1 MNRKV
6 LSLVLLFSAAA
17 CFCSC
22 GASDS
27 LSSEYGND
35 AFYFKALKQA
45 DENNYPKAKK
55 LLRKSIKNAS
65 PLIKRH
71 SLELLSSLGSID
83 ENLFTLHELYTL
95 YPDDDS
101 LLLYVHGLFKKG
113 EFKLIVDLTQNTDIS
128 KCLNELSY
136 YRCAALYKQ
145 ASSTFS
151 DEFTRWFTSRPYS
164 KQHSKFLE
172 DFKISPDA
180 FPVIKFRKKV
190 FSYDYANSIPDI
202 EAICS
207 QKESLSPHLVNDI
220 GKTYL
225 YGSNNNSTNAQFMHD
240 LAEDKSLPKDAV
252 YNAYFYAARIYDK
265 DTKYPDKACAD
276 YLKAME
282 CAGDDASYDSALWYF
297 LNSKLKISIQDA
309 LEAVKTYGPSI
320 RDPNYYDDFFDT
332 LSLRMLSRHVWF
344 AYYQTATSIETF
356 ASKEVV
362 AKYSY
367 VTARLFQTGLLKVN
381 GVKSEEAAK
390 KFFEKALDSDT
401 SIYYRILAAYRLG
414 LSDEEVKKCFAVL
427 RSDDSFVANKDEE
440 LLLNG
445 YADFGLVEHI
455 YAEWENHYK
464 EIGTDCVLKIAQ
476 ALYDYGT
483 TDNSYYTKSLRV
495 AAKKLNRSE
504 GTPPTELWQLAYPRA
519 FYDCVKKHCQD
530 YGVDEYLLL
539 GLIRAESFFDP
550 TIQSNAGANGLT
562 QLMESTAGD
571 IAKKL
576 KIQIY
581 DLNDPDIN
589 IRFGTYYLSELI
601 GRLKGSQILSLFAYN
616 GGIGH
621 VRSWQKSADLNFG
634 MDDLPNDLFL
644 ETLPFSETRQYG
656 RYVLGYAT
664 VYAGLYYK
672 DSPVQV
678 AKKILE

>member
-1 MNRKV
+1 MNRIV
-6 LSLVLLFSAAA
+6 LSIAFIFSAVA

-22 GASDS
+22 RASDS

-35 AFYFKALKQA
+35 AFYFRALKHV
-45 DENNYPKAKK
+45 DENDYPKAKK
-55 LLRKSIKNAS
+55 LLRKNIKNAS
-65 PLIKRH
+65 PLIRRR
-71 SLELLSSLGSID
+71 SLELMSSIGSID
-83 ENLFTLHELYTL
+83 ENLISLHDLYTS
-95 YPDDDS
+95 YPDEDS

-113 EFKLIVDLTQNTDIS
+113 EFQLIADLTQDKDIS
-128 KCLNELSY
+128 KCLNELAY
-136 YRCAALYKQ
+136 YRCAALYKRG
-145 ASSTFS
+145 SSNFS

-164 KQHSKFLE
+164 KQHSKFLD

-180 FPVIKFRKKV
+180 FPIIKFRKKV
-190 FSYDYANSIPDI
+190 FSYDYSNSIPDI

-207 QKESLSPHLVNDI
+207 QKESLTPQLVNDI

-367 VTARLFQTGLLKVN
+367 ITARLFQTGLLKVN

-401 SIYYRILAAYRLG
+401 SIYYRILAAYRLN
-414 LSDEEVKKCFAVL
+414 LSDEEVKKCFALL
-427 RSDDSFVANKDEE
+427 RKDDSFIANKEE
-440 LLLNG
+440 ESLLNG
-445 YADFGLVEHI
+445 YADFGLAEHI
-455 YAEWENHYK
+455 YGEWEKHYK
-464 EIGTDCVLKIAQ
+464 EIGIECALKISQ
-476 ALYDYGT
+476 ALYDYGA

-504 GTPPTELWQLAYPRA
+504 DIPPEELWQLAYPRA

-530 YGVDEYLLL
+530 YGVDEYLIL

-550 TIQSNAGANGLT
+550 NIQSNAGANGLT
-562 QLMESTAGD
+562 QLMEATAGD
-571 IAKKL
+571 IAKKM
-576 KIQIY
+576 KIQVY

-601 GRLKGSQILSLFAYN
+601 ERLKGSQILSLFAYN

-634 MDDLPNDLFL
+634 MDNLPNDLFL
-644 ETLPFSETRQYG
+644 ETLPFAETRQYG
-656 RYVLGYAT
+656 RYVLGYAA
-664 VYAGLYYK
+664 VYAALYYK

>member
-1 MNRKV
+1 MNRLV
-6 LSLVLLFSAAA
+6 LSVALILSAAI
-17 CFCSC
+17 FVCSC

-35 AFYFKALKQA
+35 AYYFKALKQA

-55 LLRKSIKNAS
+55 FLRKSIKNAS
-65 PLIKRH
+65 PLIKRR

-83 ENLFTLHELYTL
+83 ENLFSLHELYTL
-95 YPDDDS
+95 YPDEDS
-101 LLLYVHGLFKKG
+101 LLLYIHGLFKKG
-113 EFKLIVDLTQNTDIS
+113 EFQLIIDLTKDIDIS
-128 KCLNELSY
+128 KCRNEISY
-136 YRCAALYKQ
+136 YRCAALYKR
-145 ASSTFS
+145 ASSSFS
-151 DEFTRWFTSRPYS
+151 DEFTRWFVNRPYS

-180 FPVIKFRKKV
+180 FPLIKFRKKV
-190 FSYDYANSIPDI
+190 FSYDYTNSIPDI
-202 EAICS
+202 ETICS
-207 QKESLSPHLVNDI
+207 KKEILTAQLVNDI
-220 GKTYL
+220 GKSYL
-225 YGSNNNSTNAQFMHD
+225 YGSNNNNSNAQFMHD
-240 LAEDKSLPKDAV
+240 LAEDKELAKDAV
-252 YNAYFYAARIYDK
+252 FNAYFYAARIYDK
-265 DTKYPDKACAD
+265 DMKYPDKASAD

-282 CAGDDASYDSALWYF
+282 HAVDDASYDNALWYF
-297 LNSKLKISIQDA
+297 LNSKLKVSIQDA
-309 LEAVKTYGPSI
+309 IQAVNTYGSTI

-344 AYYQTATSIETF
+344 AYYQTATTIDSI

-367 VTARLFQTGLLKVN
+367 VTARLFQTGLLKVK
-381 GVKSEEAAK
+381 GVKSGEAAK

-401 SIYYRILAAYRLG
+401 SIYYRILAAYRLN
-414 LSDEEVKKCFAVL
+414 LSEEEVKNRFAVL
-427 RSDDSFVANKDEE
+427 RKDEDFSVNKDEE

-455 YAEWENHYK
+455 YSEWEDHYK
-464 EIGTDCVLKIAQ
+464 EIGIECTQKISQ
-476 ALYDYGT
+476 ALYDYGS

-504 GTPPTELWQLAYPRA
+504 RNPPVELWKLAYPRA

-530 YGVDEYLLL
+530 FDVDEYLIL

-550 TIQSNAGANGLT
+550 TIKSRVGANGLT
-562 QLMESTAGD
+562 QLMEGTAGD

-576 KIQIY
+576 KIQVY
-581 DLNDPDIN
+581 DINDPDIN
-589 IRFGTYYLSELI
+589 IQFGTYYLSELI
-601 GRLKGSQILSLFAYN
+601 GRLDGSQILSLFAYN

-634 MDDLPNDLFL
+634 MDNLPNDLFL
-644 ETLPFSETRQYG
+644 ETLPFAETRQYG
-656 RYVLGYAT
+656 RYVLGYAA
-664 VYAGLYYK
+664 VYAALYYK
-672 DSPVQV
+672 ESPVQV